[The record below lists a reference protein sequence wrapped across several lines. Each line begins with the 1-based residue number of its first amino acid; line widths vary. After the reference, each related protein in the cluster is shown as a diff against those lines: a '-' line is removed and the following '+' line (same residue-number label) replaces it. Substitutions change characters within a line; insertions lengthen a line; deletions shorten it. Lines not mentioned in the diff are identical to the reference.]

1 METTQDNKLKSSNN
15 ENRSE
20 SLSVLN
26 DTIRGKKPFSV
37 VEKRKAP
44 WLFEQVMSHAALL
57 DIRMYFPHELAF
69 TAKRLDYVK
78 YHTKYQ
84 SLHRERVNQ
93 SMSREEFQRQ
103 MGKLFGYSEESIQEF
118 IDSGLYCE
126 CHNCGGKELT

>member
-1 METTQDNKLKSSNN
+1 METTQDNKLKSSSN

-26 DTIRGKKPFSV
+26 DTILGKKPFSV
-37 VEKRKAP
+37 VEKGKAP
-44 WLFEQVMSHAALL
+44 WLFEQVMAHTALL
-57 DIRMYFPHELAF
+57 DIRMYFPNELAF
-69 TAKRLDYVK
+69 TAKRLGHVK

-84 SLHRERVNQ
+84 ALHRERVNQ
-93 SMSREEFQRQ
+93 SMSRDEFQRQ

-126 CHNCGGKELT
+126 CHNCGGK